1 MKKTKSLALAI
12 AVLFVI
18 SSTISTGTVKGVGGM
33 ESQTDIEDTTKE
45 NKNKKK
51 NEQKKRVKDENK
63 DKKNA
68 LKKQYEAEKD
78 LLEKQKDEFEAQK
91 DTLEAQLEAAE
102 ASGDNELVNKLKT
115 QIQQIKTD
123 MDTLKKQMKDKKS
136 EIKANIKATYT
147 EEELEKIES
156 VSKEIKKKNK
166 GVDVLPV
173 ENIMIKGKH
182 IKFDTP
188 PVIKDGRT
196 LIPVKA
202 LSEAFGAEV
211 KWISAERKVI
221 ITKGDIEIVLQLDSN
236 KIYVNGVEKTIDVP
250 AASIN
255 SRTVVPMRFI
265 VEQLGLIVNWDSD
278 SKDIE
283 IEEPTT
289 DIPPVTTGSAITIN
303 P

>member
-1 MKKTKSLALAI
+1 MKKTKRGFALVMA
-12 AVLFVI
+12 AMFVI
-18 SSTISTGTVKGVGGM
+18 SSSIAATATTTVGTESEIVKAD
-33 ESQTDIEDTTKE
+33 SKKDSA
-45 NKNKKK
+45 KKK
-51 NEQKKRVKDENK
+51 DTKKDENK
-63 DKKNA
+63 EQKSA
-68 LKKQYEAEKD
+68 LKKQYEADKA
-78 LLEKQKDEFEAQK
+78 LLEKQKDELEAQK
-91 DTLEAQLEAAE
+91 DLLEEQLEAAE

-115 QIQQIKTD
+115 QIQQLKTD
-123 MDTLKKQMKDKKS
+123 MDTIKKQMKDKRD

-147 EEELEKIES
+147 EDELAKIDS

-173 ENIMIKGKH
+173 ESIMIKGKH

-221 ITKGDIEIVLQLDSN
+221 ITKGDIEIVLKLDSN

-250 AASIN
+250 ASSIN

-265 VEQLGLIVNWDSD
+265 VEQLGLKVNWNSD

-289 DIPPVTTGSAITIN
+289 DNPPVTTGAAITITS
-303 P
+303 

>member
-1 MKKTKSLALAI
+1 MKKTKRGFALVMA
-12 AVLFVI
+12 ALFVI
-18 SSTISTGTVKGVGGM
+18 ASSIAATATTTVGTESKIVKAD
-33 ESQTDIEDTTKE
+33 SKKDSA
-45 NKNKKK
+45 KKK
-51 NEQKKRVKDENK
+51 DTKKDENK
-63 DKKNA
+63 EQKSA
-68 LKKQYEAEKD
+68 LKKQYEAEKT
-78 LLEKQKDEFEAQK
+78 LLEKQKDELEAQK
-91 DTLEAQLEAAE
+91 DSLEEQLETAQ
-102 ASGDNELVNKLKT
+102 ASGDNELVTNLKT
-115 QIQQIKTD
+115 QIQQLKTD
-123 MDTLKKQMKDKKS
+123 MDTIKKQMKDKRD

-147 EEELEKIES
+147 EDELAKIES

-166 GVDVLPV
+166 GVEVLPV
-173 ENIMIKGKH
+173 ESIMIKGKH

-221 ITKGDIEIVLQLDSN
+221 ITKGDIEIVLKLDSN

-250 AASIN
+250 ASSIN

-265 VEQLGLIVNWDSD
+265 VEQLGLKVNWNRD

-283 IEEPTT
+283 IEEPTIDT
-289 DIPPVTTGSAITIN
+289 PPVTTGAAITIT